1 MNTLALAVAATLAS
15 STALAG
21 TLAENKAL
29 TGTAVQAIFID
40 FDQDAARALISDNYI
55 QHNPHVPTGADALIS
70 VIPALKEANFK
81 ATNVRL
87 LAEGDLV
94 VAHNIYENAQ
104 AFGAEKLVAF
114 DVFRI
119 EDGKLAEH
127 WDNLQAL
134 VPASET
140 ASGNSM
146 TDGVTAITDREK
158 TAENKALVT
167 GFVEDILHNGK
178 GELITNYLAPEYI
191 QHNPQVPNG
200 LHGLLGALKGMA
212 EAGIEMKYNKT
223 HMTIAEGNFVFTASE
238 GTFGGAPT
246 AFYDLFRVESGKII
260 EHWDVVSEIPAEQAH
275 DNGKF

>member
-1 MNTLALAVAATLAS
+1 MNKLALVFAATLAAS
-15 STALAG
+15 SAIAST
-21 TLAENKAL
+21 TAENKAL
-29 TGTAVQAIFID
+29 TGAAVKAIFID
-40 FDQDAARALISDNYI
+40 FDQDASRAYLSDDYI
-55 QHNPHVPTGADALIS
+55 QHNPHVPTGPEALIG
-70 VIPALKEANFK
+70 VLPTLKEADFK

-104 AFGAEKLVAF
+104 AFGGEKLVAF

-119 EDGKLAEH
+119 ENGKLAEH

-140 ASGNSM
+140 ASGNGM
-146 TDGVTAITDREK
+146 TDGATEITDLDK
-158 TAENKALVT
+158 TAENKALVL
-167 GFVEDILHNGK
+167 GFFDDILHNGK
-178 GELITNYLAPEYI
+178 GELIANYLAPEYI

-200 LHGLLGALKGMA
+200 LDGLLGALKGMA

-260 EHWDVVSEIPAEQAH
+260 EHWDVVSEIPAEQTH

>member
-1 MNTLALAVAATLAS
+1 MNKIALTIAATLATTS
-15 STALAG
+15 VFASTISD
-21 TLAENKAL
+21 NKTL
-29 TGTAVQAIFID
+29 TGAAVKAIFVD
-40 FDQDAARALISDNYI
+40 FDQEASRAFLSDNYI
-55 QHNPHVPTGADALIS
+55 QHNPHVPTGPEALIG
-70 VIPALKEANFK
+70 VIPMLKEANFK

-87 LAEGDLV
+87 LAESDLV

-104 AFGAEKLVAF
+104 AFGSEKLVAF

-140 ASGNSM
+140 ASGHSM
-146 TDGVTAITDREK
+146 TDGHTEITDLDK
-158 TAENKALVT
+158 TAENKALVL
-167 GFVEDILHNGK
+167 GFVDDILVNGK
-178 GELITNYLAPEYI
+178 GDKITNYLAPEYI

-212 EAGIEMKYNKT
+212 EAGIEMKYSKT
-223 HMTIAEGNFVFTASE
+223 HLTVAEGNFVFTASE
-238 GTFGGAPT
+238 GFFAGAPT
-246 AFYDLFRVESGKII
+246 AFYDLFRVENGLII
-260 EHWDVVSEIPAEQAH
+260 EHWDVVSAIPAESAN

>member
-1 MNTLALAVAATLAS
+1 MNKLALVIAA
-15 STALAG
+15 ALATSPTFAG
-21 TLAENKAL
+21 TPAENKAL
-29 TGTAVQAIFID
+29 TGTAVKSIFID
-40 FDQDAARALISDNYI
+40 FDQDAARALVSESYI
-55 QHNPHVPTGADALIS
+55 QHNPHVPTGAEALIR
-70 VIPALKEANFK
+70 VIPTLEEANFK

-94 VAHNIYENAQ
+94 VAHNIYENAEI
-104 AFGAEKLVAF
+104 FGAEKLVAF

-134 VPASET
+134 VPAAET
-140 ASGNSM
+140 ASGHSM
-146 TDGVTAITDREK
+146 TDGATEITDLNK
-158 TAENKALVT
+158 TVENKALVT

-200 LHGLLGALKGMA
+200 LDGLLGALKGMA
-212 EAGIEMKYNKT
+212 EAGIEMKYNTT
-223 HMTIAEGNFVFTASE
+223 HMTVAEGNFVFTASE
-238 GTFGGAPT
+238 GTFGGTPT